1 MRLSDSEWQLMHA
14 LWKKYPATAREVI
27 EQIPGDV
34 KWAYTT
40 VKTMLNRLVTKK
52 AVAERKRANTSVY
65 EPLVS
70 QNKAQHSALASLY
83 DKVLGGTVEPLM
95 HFLAEPKR
103 ISDKER
109 KELIR
114 MLQEMDQEMENT
126 KNE

>member
-70 QNKAQHSALASLY
+70 QNKAQRSALASLY
-83 DKVLGGTVEPLM
+83 DKVLAGTVEPLM

-114 MLQEMDQEMENT
+114 MLQEMDQEMEYT